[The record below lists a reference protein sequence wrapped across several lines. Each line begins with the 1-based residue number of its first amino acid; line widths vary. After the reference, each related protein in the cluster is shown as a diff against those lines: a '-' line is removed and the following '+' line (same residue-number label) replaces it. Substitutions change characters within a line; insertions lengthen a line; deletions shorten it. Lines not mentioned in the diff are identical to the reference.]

1 MLNYKLNIADY
12 IIEFKA
18 DADSPELA
26 SSARFLN
33 YITEEKTRN
42 ILIHVHSG
50 RYELPERAERVFNAP
65 YVEEINGVRVKNR
78 DEFWDVYK
86 DNDDLFITTIFPLSS
101 EKKKAVLKFSLN
113 SNVWGLWFEGNDNT
127 IDPMEYPL
135 DGLIL
140 YYLTVIHGDIMIHAS
155 GVNMVGRG
163 YIFSGV
169 SGKGKTTM
177 AKLWESCGADVIH
190 DDRLIVRKIADTYN
204 MYNTPVYN
212 DEIPADSQVNSIHI
226 IAHGS
231 SNKSTPVDGAGAV
244 SLVMANCI
252 QQNWGTEIISRL
264 LNSVSLLCDSVP
276 VTRLSFTPDKS
287 VVTHILENE

>member
-1 MLNYKLNIADY
+1 V
-12 IIEFKA
+12 
-18 DADSPELA
+18 P
-26 SSARFLN
+26 SARFLR

-50 RYELPERAERVFNAP
+50 RYVLPQRAERVFNAP
-65 YVEEINGVRVKNR
+65 YVEEINGVRVKNK

-101 EKKKAVLKFSLN
+101 EKKKAVLKFSLETN
-113 SNVWGLWFEGNDNT
+113 EWDLWFEGNDDT
-127 IDPMEYPL
+127 VDPMEYPL

-155 GVNMVGRG
+155 GVNMAGRG
-163 YIFSGV
+163 YFFSGV

-190 DDRLIVRKIADTYN
+190 DDRLIVRKIDNTFK

-212 DEIPADSQVNSIHI
+212 DDVPTDSNVSSIYI

-231 SNKSTPVDGAGAV
+231 SNKITHVEGAVAV

-252 QQNWGTEIISRL
+252 QHNWGTEIISRL
-264 LNSVSLLCDSVP
+264 LNSVSSLCDAVP